1 MAWNM
6 PSKNNDYRNKID
18 MIRRPEV
25 NRMSRTKTRTE
36 WRKRGGNTTPTG
48 KRRKN
53 AFDGAYVA
61 EVRRQV
67 QSGFQV
73 AGTFLKHL
81 HKFVIDMDL
90 TSLYPTIMLI
100 LNLSPKTMVAK
111 MFFAKTYK
119 VPMYPY
125 IKFIDREEEK
135 DYKANSN
142 DFVMECYQGKHWW
155 SIFENFCGIPPTEE
169 ILGLVESRI
178 KDLK

>member
-73 AGTFLKHL
+73 AGTFLRHL
-81 HKFVIDMDL
+81 HRFVIDMDL

-125 IKFIDREEEK
+125 IKFIVREGK
-135 DYKANSN
+135 RTTKPTPTTSSWSATRANTGGPSLRT
-142 DFVMECYQGKHWW
+142 
-155 SIFENFCGIPPTEE
+155 S
-169 ILGLVESRI
+169 VEFLRRRRSWTS
-178 KDLK
+178 